1 VPLTPAAG
9 GVPGLSLTRRVVTVF
24 APFGIGYA
32 LSMLFRNVNA
42 AAFPALTREFQFDA
56 AALGLLTSAYFL
68 AFAAF
73 QLPLGALLDRYGPR
87 RVDAALL
94 LVAAAG
100 AALFAA
106 SNNLAML
113 VIARTLIGLGFCACL
128 MAGLA
133 AVVLWFPPERVA
145 TLNGFTIAT
154 GALGALLATQPVEFA
169 IRLVGWRMLFWGLAG
184 ATLLAALVIFV
195 VVPEKARP
203 APAQSF
209 GKQVRDVLA
218 ILGSKRFWQVAL
230 PSMSI
235 QGFLLALLGLW
246 AGPWFRDVAG
256 MTQADT
262 GRHLL
267 FAAAGWAVGA
277 LCVGLIADG
286 LARRG
291 IPRLVTFQ
299 AGCGGC
305 AAALLVIVFGD
316 PSVGRAAWPVYCAL
330 SAFGTISYT
339 LLTAAWPKEM
349 TARVLTSV
357 NLMMMGTAFVSQWA
371 VGMVI
376 ARWPM
381 VDGHYP
387 PDAYRVAFGT
397 LAALVIA
404 TLLQAVIGLR
414 GLRELPPD
422 GPGRGP

>member
-1 VPLTPAAG
+1 
-9 GVPGLSLTRRVVTVF
+9 
-24 APFGIGYA
+24 
-32 LSMLFRNVNA
+32 
-42 AAFPALTREFQFDA
+42 
-56 AALGLLTSAYFL
+56 
-68 AFAAF
+68 
-73 QLPLGALLDRYGPR
+73 
-87 RVDAALL
+87 
-94 LVAAAG
+94 
-100 AALFAA
+100 
-106 SNNLAML
+106 
-113 VIARTLIGLGFCACL
+113 
-128 MAGLA
+128 
-133 AVVLWFPPERVA
+133 
-145 TLNGFTIAT
+145 
-154 GALGALLATQPVEFA
+154 
-169 IRLVGWRMLFWGLAG
+169 
-184 ATLLAALVIFV
+184 
-195 VVPEKARP
+195 
-203 APAQSF
+203 
-209 GKQVRDVLA
+209 
-218 ILGSKRFWQVAL
+218 
-230 PSMSI
+230 
-235 QGFLLALLGLW
+235 
-246 AGPWFRDVAG
+246 